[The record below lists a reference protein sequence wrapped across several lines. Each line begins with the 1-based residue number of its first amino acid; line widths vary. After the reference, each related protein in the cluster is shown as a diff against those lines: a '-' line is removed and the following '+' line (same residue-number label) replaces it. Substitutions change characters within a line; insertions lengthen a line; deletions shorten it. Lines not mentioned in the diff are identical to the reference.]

1 MWPTKAP
8 SRSCRSGLMLRLSLP
23 PPCRRGPRTVAL
35 PSDYLAAL
43 IDVRVAELRELAAWT
58 AVEYWRTR
66 PTLAERYFPNL
77 LRVPA
82 LRRPGED

>member
-1 MWPTKAP
+1 
-8 SRSCRSGLMLRLSLP
+8 
-23 PPCRRGPRTVAL
+23 VAL
-35 PSDYLAAL
+35 SSDYIDAL